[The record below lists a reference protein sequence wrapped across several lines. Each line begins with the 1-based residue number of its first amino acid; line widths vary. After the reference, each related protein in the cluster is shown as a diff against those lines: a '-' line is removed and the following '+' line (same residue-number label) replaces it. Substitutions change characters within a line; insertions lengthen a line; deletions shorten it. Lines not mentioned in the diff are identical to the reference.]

1 MINNNLHKLLDKKF
15 IGDSNLIIRVE
26 KNDKIFN
33 AGQFYSVGIPDLPIN
48 REYSVCNSA
57 NDDYIEFLI
66 RYVDGGTLTPKL
78 FNTNIGENI
87 KVLGPYG
94 EFYLKDFD
102 INKKYLFIGTGTG
115 IAPFLSIIKTHNI
128 INYKIM
134 HGIRELKD
142 KIDGLDSEKYE
153 IYLSREKCS
162 NQNNVFEGRV
172 TNFIKE
178 KLDNIDKKNLFFLC
192 GNSLMVSEVH
202 EMLILNNINNNQIFS
217 EIFF

>member
-1 MINNNLHKLLDKKF
+1 MKDNNLHKLVDKKF
-15 IGDSNLIIRVE
+15 IGESNLIIRVE

-33 AGQFYSVGIPDLPIN
+33 AGQFFSVGVPDLPLN

-66 RYVDGGTLTPKL
+66 RYIDGGTLTPKL
-78 FNTNIGENI
+78 FDAKIGDNI

-94 EFYLKDFD
+94 EFYLRDFD
-102 INKKYLFIGTGTG
+102 INRKYLFIGTGTG
-115 IAPFLSIIKTHNI
+115 IAPFLSIIKTHDI
-128 INYKIM
+128 KNYIIM

-142 KIDGLDSEKYE
+142 KIDGLDSKKYE
-153 IYLSREKCS
+153 IYLTREKGS

-172 TNFIKE
+172 TKYMQE
-178 KLDNIDKKNLFFLC
+178 KIDNIDKNNLFFLC

-202 EMLILNNINNNQIFS
+202 EMLIINNVNNNQIFS

>member
-1 MINNNLHKLLDKKF
+1 MTDNNLHKLLDKKF

-78 FNTNIGENI
+78 FNTKIGENI

-142 KIDGLDSEKYE
+142 KIDGLDSKKYE

-172 TNFIKE
+172 TNFIKN
-178 KLDNIDKKNLFFLC
+178 KLDNIDKNNLFFLC

>member
-1 MINNNLHKLLDKKF
+1 MIDNNLHKLLDKKF
-15 IGDSNLIIRVE
+15 IGESNLIIKVK
-26 KNDKIFN
+26 KNDKTFN
-33 AGQFYSVGIPDLPIN
+33 AGQFFSVGIPNLPLN

-57 NDDYIEFLI
+57 KDDYIEFLI
-66 RYVDGGTLTPKL
+66 RYVEGGTLTPKF
-78 FNTNIGENI
+78 FNAKIGEYV

-94 EFYLKDFD
+94 EFYLRDFD
-102 INKKYLFIGTGTG
+102 KTKKYLFIGTGTG

-128 INYKIM
+128 ENYKIM

-142 KIDGLDSEKYE
+142 KIDGLDPEKYE
-153 IYLSREKCS
+153 IYLTREKCL

-172 TNFIKE
+172 TNYIKE
-178 KLDNIDKKNLFFLC
+178 KLNNIDNNNLFFLC

-202 EMLILNNINNNQIFS
+202 EILITNNINNNQIFS

>member
-1 MINNNLHKLLDKKF
+1 MTDNNLHKLVDKKF
-15 IGDSNLIIRVE
+15 IGNSNLIIRVE

-48 REYSVCNSA
+48 REYSVCNNA
-57 NDDYIEFLI
+57 NDNYIEFLI
-66 RYVDGGTLTPKL
+66 RYVDGGRLTPKL
-78 FNTNIGENI
+78 FNTKIGENI
-87 KVLGPYG
+87 KILGPYG

-128 INYKIM
+128 LNYKIM

-142 KIDGLDSEKYE
+142 KIDGLDSKKYE

-178 KLDNIDKKNLFFLC
+178 KLDNTDKNNLFFLC

-202 EMLILNNINNNQIFS
+202 EMLILNNINNNQIFT